1 MAKTIVAAR
10 SSRLQVLKT
19 YKMYLGGAFIRS
31 ESGKVVPAFAP
42 DGKTLLAQVC
52 RGSRKD
58 FRDAVV
64 AARKA
69 FPKWSGSAAYLKGQI
84 LYRAAEM
91 LEMRA
96 EEMEREIARSTGC
109 SAAVA
114 RREVADAVELLV
126 HYAGWTDKFT
136 AVFGSVNPV
145 SSPHFNFTYPE
156 GTGVVVIFCPDA
168 PSFLPLVHLVAA
180 TILTGNSCIVVAS
193 EKYPLP
199 ALTFGEIL
207 ATSDLPGGVVN
218 ILSGLRS
225 DIAPTAATHM
235 DVNAIVNG
243 CEDDALDKTLHE
255 GTSVNM
261 KRYARHALAPAD
273 WRKADRPDWILDT
286 VEFKTAWHPIGW

>member
-1 MAKTIVAAR
+1 MAKSPVAAR

-19 YKMYLGGAFIRS
+19 YKMYVGGAFIRS
-31 ESGKVVPAFAP
+31 ESGKVVSALAW
-42 DGKTLLAQVC
+42 DGKTVLAQVC
-52 RGSRKD
+52 RASRKD

-64 AARKA
+64 VARKA
-69 FPKWSGSAAYLKGQI
+69 FSKWSGTGAYLKGQI

-96 EEMEREIARSTGC
+96 EEIEREIVRNTGA
-109 SAAVA
+109 SSAVA

-156 GTGVVVIFCPDA
+156 GTGVVVIFCPDR
-168 PSFLPLVHLVAA
+168 PSFVSLVHLVAA
-180 TILTGNSCIVVAS
+180 TIATGNTCIVAAS
-193 EKYPLP
+193 ETAPLP

-218 ILSGLRS
+218 ILSGQRA
-225 DIAPTAATHM
+225 DIAPTAASHM

-243 CEDDALDKTLHE
+243 CEDAALDKLLHE
-255 GTSVNM
+255 GTATNL
-261 KRYARHALAPAD
+261 KRYSRHAVPANEWRLAG
-273 WRKADRPDWILDT
+273 RPEWMLDT
-286 VEFKTAWHPIGW
+286 IEFKTAWHPIGW

>member
-1 MAKTIVAAR
+1 MATTPVAAR
-10 SSRLQVLKT
+10 SGRLQVLKT
-19 YKMYLGGAFIRS
+19 YKMYVGGAFIRS
-31 ESGKVVPAFAP
+31 ESGKVAPALSP
-42 DGKTLLAQVC
+42 DGKTTLAQVC

-69 FPKWSGSAAYLKGQI
+69 FPKWSGATAYLKGQI

-96 EEMEREIARSTGC
+96 EEIEREITRSTGC
-109 SAAVA
+109 PASAA
-114 RREVADAVELLV
+114 RREVGDAVELLV
-126 HYAGWTDKFT
+126 HYAGWTDKFG

-156 GTGVVVIFCPDA
+156 GTGVVVVFCPDK
-168 PSFLPLVHLVAA
+168 PSFVSLVHLVAA
-180 TILTGNSCIVVAS
+180 TILTGNTCVVVAS

-218 ILSGLRS
+218 ILSGKRS

-243 CEDDALDKTLHE
+243 CEDAALDKILHE
-255 GTSVNM
+255 GTATNL
-261 KRYARHALAPAD
+261 KRYARHAVSAD
-273 WRKADRPDWILDT
+273 GSRKADRPDWILDT

>member
-1 MAKTIVAAR
+1 MAKTIVAAS

-19 YKMYLGGAFIRS
+19 YKMYVGGAFIRS

-286 VEFKTAWHPIGW
+286 VEFKTAWHPVGW

>member
-1 MAKTIVAAR
+1 MAKTLVAAR

-19 YKMYLGGAFIRS
+19 YKMYAGGAFIRS

-58 FRDAVV
+58 FRDGVV
-64 AARKA
+64 AARKV

-180 TILTGNSCIVVAS
+180 TILTGNTCIVVAS

-243 CEDDALDKTLHE
+243 YEDDALDKTLHE

-286 VEFKTAWHPIGW
+286 VEFKTAWHPVGW

>member
-1 MAKTIVAAR
+1 MAKTPAAAR
-10 SSRLQVLKT
+10 NGRLQVLKT
-19 YKMYLGGAFIRS
+19 YKMYVGGAFIRS

-168 PSFLPLVHLVAA
+168 PTFLPLVHLVAA
-180 TILTGNSCIVVAS
+180 AILTGNTCIVVAS

-207 ATSDLPGGVVN
+207 ATSDLTGGVVN

-243 CEDDALDKTLHE
+243 YEDDALDKTLHE

-286 VEFKTAWHPIGW
+286 VEFKTAWHPVGW

>member
-1 MAKTIVAAR
+1 MATTPVAAR
-10 SSRLQVLKT
+10 NSRLQVLKT
-19 YKMYLGGAFIRS
+19 YKMYVGGAFIRS
-31 ESGKVVPAFAP
+31 ESGKVVPALSP
-42 DGKTLLAQVC
+42 DGKTALAQVC

-69 FPKWSGSAAYLKGQI
+69 FAKWSGTAAYLKGQI

-96 EEMEREIARSTGC
+96 EEMEREISRSTGC
-109 SAAVA
+109 SAAAA
-114 RREVADAVELLV
+114 RREVGDAVELLV

-156 GTGVVVIFCPDA
+156 GTGVVVIFCPDS
-168 PSFLPLVHLVAA
+168 PSFVSLVHLVAA
-180 TILTGNSCIVVAS
+180 TRLTGNTCIVVAS

-218 ILSGLRS
+218 ILSGKRS

-243 CEDDALDKTLHE
+243 CEGEALDQILHE
-255 GTSVNM
+255 GTATNL
-261 KRYARHALAPAD
+261 KRYARHAVSSD
-273 WRKADRPDWILDT
+273 GWRKADRPDWILDT